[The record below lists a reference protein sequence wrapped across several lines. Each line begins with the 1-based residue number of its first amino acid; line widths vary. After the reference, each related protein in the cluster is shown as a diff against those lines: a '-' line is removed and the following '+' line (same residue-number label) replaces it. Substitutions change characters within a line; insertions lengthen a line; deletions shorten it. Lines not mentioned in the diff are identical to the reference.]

1 MSLEILPIV
10 ATIKKN
16 ITTKQVFSLVN
27 CDYTM
32 LNKKSKTFKASVTK
46 DQLDTLIESGYLIDI
61 IEDEPRL
68 DGPYQDVLCD
78 AGTQS
83 ISILPTTEPRYQADP
98 PGRGQTLGANHPDHD
113 IDDNLQLWRHTTKS
127 FVLSG
132 FPGDHNVQSAPVSF
146 ETNVAEDFSITEVA
160 NVTVENDKQ
169 DSYYTTTKNYV
180 GFQKGLVGGLR
191 GEDPVEGEVERWVG
205 YFYYFRYFGS
215 YNEDN
220 PNTSFPRAEAIKTIR
235 PNGNTR
241 WTVQYIDYR
250 GNGIWTMYYEQAD
263 DWNFYDGTAEGNWLG
278 TNGQL
283 KAANQQLRFA
293 INRIITKSST
303 REDLQGPFTRHPFV
317 YESNNYY
324 RYFKIDG
331 EPDKSGPVWKYN
343 ILANGDH
350 RWTYSSVGN
359 NKLNSLDAFFT
370 QSTHF
375 YPWTNPDWTSN
386 YSDFTTIMRNTNY
399 QETSGDLKTPL
410 PDFAD
415 GQYFKDREGHYNG
428 PNNKKFEHVLVSSI
442 EDGTHT
448 YKWTF
453 KDTNDN
459 IIKATGSPIGVIDSA
474 NWTSPSANDNLPVSP
489 KVELWEADWT
499 GTALSGTRFITAS
512 SMFLED
518 DANISNPG
526 ERNIQNIINETKIL
540 PEQQR
545 FNTTWSW
552 DYDGSNVD
560 IVIQEG
566 AVKPDHEE
574 WEDKDGNSRFVRYDW
589 GALYPDGSSEQSKLR
604 ASNKYDNKYNS
615 QHATSCAMAAA
626 GKRYGWAKGARIYSL
641 DMWSYTGRSG
651 IPESIRWDVIKR
663 FHLSKP
669 IEEIRP
675 GVMARRPTI
684 VNASWSNIIRSGY
697 FPASIQFGQCTSVMF
712 RNRYITNQEL
722 LRRHAGL
729 MKYGISFANGV
740 LLHYRESIA
749 RLIDDMTDAGVIFCN
764 SAGNSD
770 NKISI
775 PGELDFNN
783 YATFLAP
790 VYDSY
795 VKTKFYYCRGG
806 LKGKNTITVGAQTF
820 DVQKHLNEPGGT
832 QEPMS
837 YFSTRGPGVD
847 ITING
852 DEVMAAGDG
861 GYNSR
866 WGGTSVSCPGVV
878 GMLAL
883 LLDRYPQ
890 ATPAQL
896 QEFCRT
902 KMFAPQRLMD
912 ARYRDDGTV
921 GPESTDPITNP
932 VDDDG
937 DPKYFG
943 TGFNWTDTW
952 FSLMGG
958 LGTIGYID
966 PQNLDTSFY
975 RQVTALEGHDPG
987 DHYDELETIQPLRTN
1002 PENYEPNFDGRLELR
1017 DVAVQQRQAG
1027 PAPRAFKYYKLV
1039 FYRDKDKTMRAGC
1052 SNLIGHSQGEH
1063 DYASDQDKSQFERNF
1078 KNYDTVF
1085 NTGGFLP
1092 NTLFFYDT
1100 NGKNIFG
1107 KTPFISGSF
1116 HPAND
1121 AIKYRDDYVRHPV
1134 QGFDYASKRFSR
1146 RDEGVIPYPTNWDS
1160 TSALLRNRGV
1170 YTIGVGESYNI
1181 DDINSHGYRTAAGRA
1196 LYKSRTYSDVA
1207 SGVMNGYKFF
1217 NQDTA
1222 IFQAKTKNKET
1233 NIGFKLISTAL
1244 PGYNFQLGRK
1254 FCQAYG
1260 WKAWNYSVN
1269 RDTGWSTDR
1278 HFDVQ
1283 QHISRTWN
1291 HMIKLIAGDC
1301 APGSHGWG
1309 IFYNTESSKQVK
1321 VRLNGFSLGTTSVPT
1336 ALNVTKTDSVGG
1348 NTDAFTDLKFVGTTE
1363 GEYIARFNHVI
1374 PQTITVEGFTG
1385 SSSYANG
1392 TYTKQETLIN
1402 GKSFWNSDTGN
1413 NRIEYAGTQWQI
1425 NDKDEPGTFA
1435 TLTADTEIPLETGWS
1450 LAGTFEGITP
1460 EGTPSLTYDVDPY
1473 LRRAYKFAKKTS
1485 TNTISDGSDT
1495 APLASVGDWVL
1506 FIGSQLYNGTTG
1518 TLDEMSDIPIVK
1530 DYVAV
1535 NLDFGN
1541 GSSPASIVGFTI
1553 STNSTSITDR
1563 YPDGINGDY
1572 RPFLLSTNGRQLVQ
1586 NWGATGKSQH
1596 SHPLS
1601 GGIWDWC
1608 HNYKKLIGKLDDMQ
1622 SDGLREQRHYKE
1634 LSIKYDYADSRWY
1647 ILSQKSDGTDPEYLF
1662 RTNQYRHPMT
1672 PAPSGISE
1680 NKWADWKRQRS
1691 NNYKSEGTPRHW
1703 IDMIT
1708 PTQATDTDINGVSTL
1723 TWEVDPRNP
1732 YTGSTVGT
1740 LSVVSNQDFRSE
1752 VFMELDDAVQLG
1764 QVTSYL
1770 PPLMNSAGGGNVQA
1784 IDIFASDTGN
1794 YNDYNVHIGGISDLG
1809 KSPGSSQYF
1818 VPKFYKD
1825 KTIDVFPSDVIQN
1838 SRVYTEA
1845 DVERG
1850 ITYYDIAK
1858 GTPIDTR
1865 DPEGNY
1871 IYMSPIKSG
1880 EYSMDLI
1887 SNEEL
1892 QAPAVPKT
1900 APSRVSNPRPIHESV
1915 GVPNQNLTLSWNH
1928 ASNFDGYKIFFGT
1941 RFDPST
1947 GIPTDTYMTETTD
1960 NQITI
1965 FAEPTANNTI
1975 FRWRV
1980 DPFNDNNFFDMIDTP
1995 DTIPNS
2001 TALSN
2006 DGITGTYR
2014 ANSDFTT
2021 WTKTDEPNTYFE
2033 LQRDTTFIGGDA
2045 YSDWVFYYVK
2055 PDGTTDTLNSM
2066 TFLSTDS
2073 NAIKFPYG
2081 ATWSQA
2087 GPGEILLQSENFV
2100 NKVIGTTSGKQFQFT
2115 TLPAV
2120 EDTEDGGAGTIFKR
2134 GVLSADPVSA
2144 FNPVNNASEQSTDVG
2159 KLRWIEPGTRN
2170 LVLTGLGYIYE

>member
-32 LNKKSKTFKASVTK
+32 LNKKSKTFKANVTK
-46 DQLDTLIESGYLIDI
+46 DQLETLIESGYLIDI

-68 DGPYQDVLCD
+68 DGPYRDVLCD

-83 ISILPTTEPRYQADP
+83 ISILPTTEPRYQGDP
-98 PGRGQTLGANHPDHD
+98 PGRGAILNADHPDHD

-132 FPGDHNVQSAPVSF
+132 FPGDYNVQSVPVSF
-146 ETNVAEDFSITEVA
+146 ETNVAEDFSISEVA

-220 PNTSFPRAEAIKTIR
+220 PNTSFPGSEAIKTIR

-250 GNGIWTMYYEQAD
+250 GNSIWTMYYEQAD
-263 DWNFYDGTAEGNWLG
+263 DWNFYDGTAEGKWLG

-293 INRIITKSST
+293 INRLITKSST
-303 REDLQGPFTRHPFV
+303 REDLQGPFTRYPFAP
-317 YESNNYY
+317 ESNNYY
-324 RYFKIDG
+324 RYFESNG

-343 ILANGDH
+343 ILDNGDH
-350 RWTYSSVGN
+350 RWTYSSISN
-359 NKLNSLDAFFT
+359 NKLTSLDAFFT

-375 YPWTNPDWTSN
+375 YPWTNPDWNSN

-399 QETSGDLKTPL
+399 QETSADLRTPL

-428 PNNKKFEHVLVSSI
+428 PNNKKFEHVLVSSV

-604 ASNKYDNKYNS
+604 ATNKYDNKYNS

-641 DMWSYTGRSG
+641 DMWSYTGRPG
-651 IPESIRWDVIKR
+651 IPESIRWDAIKR

-684 VNASWSNIIRSGY
+684 VNASWSNIIQSGY

-722 LRRHAGL
+722 LRRPTGL

-740 LLHYRESIA
+740 MQHYRESIA
-749 RLIDDMTDAGVIFCN
+749 RLIDDMTDAGVIYCN

-795 VKTKFYYCRGG
+795 VKTKFYYNRGG

-820 DVQKHLNEPGGT
+820 DVQQHLNEPGGT

-866 WGGTSVSCPGVV
+866 WAGTSVSCPGVV

-943 TGFNWTDTW
+943 KGFGWTDTW

-1027 PAPRAFKYYKLV
+1027 PAPREFKYYKLV

-1063 DYASDQDKSQFERNF
+1063 DYASDQEKYQFERNF
-1078 KNYDTVF
+1078 KLRDHAYE
-1085 NTGGFLP
+1085 TGGWVR

-1100 NGKNIFG
+1100 NGQNIFG

-1134 QGFDYASKRFSR
+1134 KGFDYAGKQFSR
-1146 RDEGVIPYPTNWDS
+1146 GDEGVIPYPTNWDS
-1160 TSALLRNRGV
+1160 TSALLRNRGM
-1170 YTIGVGESYNI
+1170 YTIGG
-1181 DDINSHGYRTAAGRA
+1181 DGYQSEAGRA

-1244 PGYNFQLGRK
+1244 PGYNFNLGRK

-1260 WKAWNYSVN
+1260 WKAWIRSTNS
-1269 RDTGWSTDR
+1269 TQGWSSLL
-1278 HFDVQ
+1278 HFDEQ
-1283 QHISRTWN
+1283 QGESRSWN
-1291 HMIKLIAGDC
+1291 HMIRLIASDC
-1301 APGSHGWG
+1301 APASHGWSV
-1309 IFYNTESSKQVK
+1309 FYNTESSKQVK

-1374 PQTITVEGFTG
+1374 PQNITVNGFTG

-1392 TYTKQETLIN
+1392 TYTKQSGTIN
-1402 GKSFWNSDTGN
+1402 GKSYWNSGDNQIKYT
-1413 NRIEYAGTQWQI
+1413 GTQWQI
-1425 NDKDEPGTFA
+1425 NDTDTPGTFA
-1435 TLTADTEIPLETGWS
+1435 VNLADTDVPPDTGWT
-1450 LAGTFEGITP
+1450 LAGTFDGVTP
-1460 EGTPSLTYDVDPY
+1460 AGAPTFTFDADDNPNLK
-1473 LRRAYKFAKKTS
+1473 RAYKFAKKTS

-1506 FIGSQLYNGTTG
+1506 FVGTQLYNGTIG
-1518 TLDEMSDIPIVK
+1518 TLDEMGDIPIVK

-1541 GSSPASIVGFTI
+1541 GSSPASITGFTI

-1563 YPDGINGDY
+1563 YPEVDGINGDY
-1572 RPFLLSTNGRQLVQ
+1572 SPFLLSTNGRKEIM
-1586 NWGATGKSQH
+1586 GYASRGIAEH
-1596 SHPLS
+1596 SDPLS

-1608 HNYKKLIGKLDDMQ
+1608 HNYKKLIGKLDDMP

-1672 PAPSGISE
+1672 PAPSGISQG
-1680 NKWADWKRQRS
+1680 KWSDWKRQRS
-1691 NNYKSEGTPRHW
+1691 NLYKSEGTPRHW
-1703 IDMIT
+1703 IDMIN

-1752 VFMELDDAVQLG
+1752 IFLELDDAVQLG
-1764 QVTSYL
+1764 QVTAYL
-1770 PPLMNSAGGGNVQA
+1770 PHGVDSLANANAQA

-1825 KTIDVFPSDVIQN
+1825 KKIDVFPSDIIQN
-1838 SRVYTEA
+1838 SRVFTEA

-1850 ITYYDIAK
+1850 ITYYDIAS

-1871 IYMSPIKSG
+1871 VYMSPIKSG
-1880 EYSMDLI
+1880 EYFMDLI

-1892 QAPAVPKT
+1892 QGEDIPNV
-1900 APSRVSNPRPIHESV
+1900 APSRVSNPRPVHESV
-1915 GVPNQNLTLSWNH
+1915 GVTNQNLKLTWNH
-1928 ASNFDGYKIFFGT
+1928 AANYDGYKIFFGT
-1941 RFDPST
+1941 RFDSST
-1947 GIPTDTYMTETTD
+1947 GIPTDTYMVETTD
-1960 NQITI
+1960 NELTL
-1965 FAEPTANNTI
+1965 FTTATANNTI

-1980 DPFNDNNFFDMIDTP
+1980 DPFN
-1995 DTIPNS
+1995 
-2001 TALSN
+2001 TA
-2006 DGITGTYR
+2006 
-2014 ANSDFTT
+2014 
-2021 WTKTDEPNTYFE
+2021 
-2033 LQRDTTFIGGDA
+2033 
-2045 YSDWVFYYVK
+2045 
-2055 PDGTTDTLNSM
+2055 
-2066 TFLSTDS
+2066 
-2073 NAIKFPYG
+2073 
-2081 ATWSQA
+2081 
-2087 GPGEILLQSENFV
+2087 
-2100 NKVIGTTSGKQFQFT
+2100 GTTSGKQFQFT

-2134 GVLSADPVSA
+2134 GVLSTDPVSA
-2144 FNPVNNASEQSTDVG
+2144 FNPINNASEQSTDVG
-2159 KLRWIEPGTRN
+2159 KLQWVEPGTRN